1 MRWFP
6 LGQKTGGREQNAAV
20 LIGSFTP
27 VSIITVHTLAELEE
41 FISPVPGN
49 GKGSPDSSGYF
60 LVSSFNHQQDRKEE
74 NLTLENTNSMDMSS
88 GLCRYLHYVH
98 FYH

>member
-1 MRWFP
+1 M
-6 LGQKTGGREQNAAV
+6 
-20 LIGSFTP
+20 
-27 VSIITVHTLAELEE
+27 HTLAELEE
-41 FISPVPGN
+41 FISPIPGN

-74 NLTLENTNSMDMSS
+74 NLTLENTDSMNMSS